1 MIRFL
6 QLNLNHC
13 EAAQDLLLQTL
24 VEQKS
29 DVAVVSA
36 PYRIRPSGNSVCS
49 GSSKA
54 AIIVC
59 STHIPPL
66 TKVKAA
72 RHYIRGCIGKIFVY
86 SCYFSPSLS
95 FDELCGTVDEL
106 AADARLYTPCLIA
119 GDFNAWAVD
128 WGSTYTNSRAVLEAF
143 AQLDI
148 TLLNSRNT
156 FNRAGYFS
164 VIDLT
169 FVSSS
174 LCRKATW
181 QVGNFYTAS
190 DHEAILTVLGSREIL
205 QVPIPQEKAYRA
217 SSLRG
222 SLFKSSLNEVT
233 LQVDSAENM
242 ENCLASSVLS
252 ACDSSMNIRRTYAGP
267 HRPVFWWNE
276 TISERQSCFAA
287 RRRYQRARKSGD
299 PSWPILGE
307 TFCAANKALKK
318 AIHSS
323 KRSCFLDLCD
333 SAENYPLGRAYKIV
347 VKRIYASKQRPPTDP
362 EMLKGIVAGLF
373 PHTGGEIVSPRI
385 SSNLPFA
392 VEPIELEEMRA
403 AAKRLKNGKAPGPDG
418 IQNLLKSTPSACERA
433 LSLQGGSSKNW
444 CFSRSL
450 ASLQATCL
458 PTGRYAL
465 SARC

>member
-1 MIRFL
+1 MHHSATEVLRYHSRQHFGNLFCCRTARPAKKAIPKKRPPAIL
-6 QLNLNHC
+6 VQGKGNISYSDIVKLVTKSHDKKLIAVGDRVRTLNLNHC

-54 AIIVC
+54 AII
-59 STHIPPL
+59 
-66 TKVKAA
+66 
-72 RHYIRGCIGKIFVY
+72 G
-86 SCYFSPSLS
+86 
-95 FDELCGTVDEL
+95 
-106 AADARLYTPCLIA
+106 
-119 GDFNAWAVD
+119 
-128 WGSTYTNSRAVLEAF
+128 RAVLEAF

-148 TLLNSRNT
+148 TLLNSGGRNT

-174 LCRKATW
+174 QCRKATW
-181 QVGNFYTAS
+181 EVGNFYTAS

-217 SSLRG
+217 SSLRE

-299 PSWPILGE
+299 PSWPILRE

-418 IQNLLKSTPSACERA
+418 IRNLLKSTPSACERA
-433 LSLQGGSSKNW
+433 LSLQGGSYKNW